1 MQKIKAEV
9 ERRRIVSG
17 NTPSQKAI
25 ESEMQNLGGP
35 RTDGSSSS
43 TRRPERPVIEGILW
57 KYGMRYASFVKKIP
71 VIKELAEKYYWKLAR
86 EQKHFLHANTSFPAA
101 HRSAFDIETRLN
113 YAGFLEQISHEGLK
127 GRIKRLIFH
136 FIGFFAWWQGQ
147 INKALYDAIVR
158 METRQDTQI
167 GDQGAK
173 IKALHDTIA
182 DMETELAK
190 RDKMIALLNDR
201 LIILDQLGNCVYE
214 ELNRQMAEVARLR
227 VEITGFSDRQED
239 L

>member
-1 MQKIKAEV
+1 METRQDTQIGDQGAKIKA
-9 ERRRIVSG
+9 
-17 NTPSQKAI
+17 
-25 ESEMQNLGGP
+25 
-35 RTDGSSSS
+35 
-43 TRRPERPVIEGILW
+43 
-57 KYGMRYASFVKKIP
+57 
-71 VIKELAEKYYWKLAR
+71 
-86 EQKHFLHANTSFPAA
+86 LHDTIA
-101 HRSAFDIETRLN
+101 
-113 YAGFLEQISHEGLK
+113 
-127 GRIKRLIFH
+127 
-136 FIGFFAWWQGQ
+136 
-147 INKALYDAIVR
+147 R
-158 METRQDTQI
+158 METRQDTQIGDQGAKIKAWHDTIADMETKQDTQI